1 MGRAGSAAKR
11 ALSSLKGIGDEEYF
25 KQRLKE
31 KHKDHIEE
39 GCRFGNEYRQ
49 NMEMYY
55 PEDYGKAIPKEGC
68 WIMVLDTHSFGKSDA
83 DNGTLWVKA
92 LSFFFAKTVVK
103 NFDSDWM
110 VGQKMAQIITKQGE
124 VLLYPHEYNVVDDIY
139 KYYESFGDGINIIW
153 LNDKAEKEVGNP
165 DALFYIRSR
174 GIGLKEAYKM
184 ILGEI
189 KDQNLLYLEAEDE
202 LLEIFNKRVPPKQ
215 EEELLTNKKE
225 QNEKSSS

>member
-1 MGRAGSAAKR
+1 MKASTAAKR
-11 ALSSLKGIGDEEYF
+11 ALSSLKGIGGDEEYF

-55 PEDYGKAIPKEGC
+55 PEDYGKSIPKEGC
-68 WIMVLDTHSFGKSDA
+68 WIMVTDTHSFGKSDDEKSENA
-83 DNGTLWVKA
+83 GVIWIKA
-92 LSFFFAKTVVK
+92 LSFFFAKPIVK

-124 VLLYPHEYNVVDDIY
+124 VLLYPHEYNIVDDIY

-184 ILGEI
+184 ILGDI
-189 KDQNLLYLEAEDE
+189 KDPNLLYLECDDQ
-202 LLEIFNKRVPPKQ
+202 LLEYFNKIVPPKQ
-215 EEELLTNKKE
+215 ETELETESQTKK
-225 QNEKSSS
+225 